1 MPYSPEEFK
10 IYSGEYGVYYE
21 QNKKQISFLVGILS
35 TSPQRLFLLGI
46 PCLALYATAYTSYL
60 LDDKLTH
67 STSLLFWHMD
77 VIFFFYSPL
86 WLYLRTRAKKKKVQQ
101 VVKQIKESCLF
112 APTSDYEQLSFS
124 KSCYFGIDIKNGTM
138 LYVRIY
144 PNNVMDVIGLDI
156 HNFTRTVAEDGK
168 LEIHTT
174 YVSLPMIPLEISG
187 ISARTLA
194 NTMHTMAARGYE
206 YKERFPQM
214 IRYRVKEWE
223 KVAGVPVAEV
233 F

>member
-1 MPYSPEEFK
+1 M
-10 IYSGEYGVYYE
+10 
-21 QNKKQISFLVGILS
+21 
-35 TSPQRLFLLGI
+35 LGI
-46 PCLALYATAYTSYL
+46 NNSPITLAISENQ
-60 LDDKLTH
+60 
-67 STSLLFWHMD
+67 SE
-77 VIFFFYSPL
+77 
-86 WLYLRTRAKKKKVQQ
+86 KKKVQQ
-101 VVKQIKESCLF
+101 VVQQIKESCHF

-187 ISARTLA
+187 ISSRTLA

-223 KVAGVPVAEV
+223 KLPVFLLQKYFEVAINC
-233 F
+233 

>member
-1 MPYSPEEFK
+1 MNKTKSRYPSWWA
-10 IYSGEYGVYYE
+10 YYYLIR
-21 QNKKQISFLVGILS
+21 NAYFIIGI
-35 TSPQRLFLLGI
+35 PFLLI
-46 PCLALYATAYTSYL
+46 YAILGTLSISYARYSSPNIYMI
-60 LDDKLTH
+60 TYGC
-67 STSLLFWHMD
+67 STLIIL
-77 VIFFFYSPL
+77 PLL

-101 VVKQIKESCLF
+101 VVQQIKESSPF

>member
-1 MPYSPEEFK
+1 MNKTKSRYPSWWA
-10 IYSGEYGVYYE
+10 YYY
-21 QNKKQISFLVGILS
+21 LVRNAYFI
-35 TSPQRLFLLGI
+35 FGI
-46 PCLALYATAYTSYL
+46 PCLLFYAFFGTLIVHDSALSQTMDFVFAYGCWAL
-60 LDDKLTH
+60 IILPL
-67 STSLLFWHMD
+67 
-77 VIFFFYSPL
+77 L
-86 WLYLRTRAKKKKVQQ
+86 WLYLRTRAKKNKVLQ
-101 VVKQIKESCLF
+101 VVQQIKESSLF

>member
-1 MPYSPEEFK
+1 MNTTKSRYPSWWAYYYLIRTAYF
-10 IYSGEYGVYYE
+10 IFGV
-21 QNKKQISFLVGILS
+21 
-35 TSPQRLFLLGI
+35 PFLLLCSLGI
-46 PCLALYATAYTSYL
+46 TGMMLTEPYIETDIQAYLYTYGSWL
-60 LDDKLTH
+60 LLILP
-67 STSLLFWHMD
+67 S
-77 VIFFFYSPL
+77 L
-86 WLYLRTRAKKKKVQQ
+86 WLYMKTRAKKKKVQQ
-101 VVKQIKESCLF
+101 VVQQIKESSPF

-187 ISARTLA
+187 ISSRTLA

>member
-1 MPYSPEEFK
+1 MNTTKSRYPSWWAYYYLIRTAYF
-10 IYSGEYGVYYE
+10 IFGV
-21 QNKKQISFLVGILS
+21 
-35 TSPQRLFLLGI
+35 PFLLLCSLGFTGMMLTEPYI
-46 PCLALYATAYTSYL
+46 ETDIQAYLYTYGSWL
-60 LDDKLTH
+60 LLILP
-67 STSLLFWHMD
+67 S
-77 VIFFFYSPL
+77 L
-86 WLYLRTRAKKKKVQQ
+86 WLYMKTRAKKKKVQQ
-101 VVKQIKESCLF
+101 VVQQIKESSPF

-187 ISARTLA
+187 ISSRTLA
-194 NTMHTMAARGYE
+194 
-206 YKERFPQM
+206 
-214 IRYRVKEWE
+214 
-223 KVAGVPVAEV
+223 
-233 F
+233 

>member
-1 MPYSPEEFK
+1 ME
-10 IYSGEYGVYYE
+10 VYYE
-21 QNKKQISFLVGILS
+21 HNKKQISFLVGILL
-35 TSPQRLFLLGI
+35 PYPHCLFYIWCSFFITMFSRIYRYDAYRTIYRNRYSSISIYLWQ
-46 PCLALYATAYTSYL
+46 LAPINTPITLAIYENQSEE
-60 LDDKLTH
+60 
-67 STSLLFWHMD
+67 
-77 VIFFFYSPL
+77 
-86 WLYLRTRAKKKKVQQ
+86 KKVQQ
-101 VVKQIKESCLF
+101 VVQQIKESSPF

>member
-1 MPYSPEEFK
+1 MSTTKNRYPSWWAYYYLVRNAYF
-10 IYSGEYGVYYE
+10 IFGV
-21 QNKKQISFLVGILS
+21 
-35 TSPQRLFLLGI
+35 PFLL
-46 PCLALYATAYTSYL
+46 LYSLGFTGMMLTEPYIETDIQAYLYTYGSWL
-60 LDDKLTH
+60 LLILP
-67 STSLLFWHMD
+67 S
-77 VIFFFYSPL
+77 L

-101 VVKQIKESCLF
+101 VVQQIKESSLF

-187 ISARTLA
+187 ISSRTLA

>member
-1 MPYSPEEFK
+1 DY
-10 IYSGEYGVYYE
+10 IYAYG
-21 QNKKQISFLVGILS
+21 SW
-35 TSPQRLFLLGI
+35 TLLII
-46 PCLALYATAYTSYL
+46 PS
-60 LDDKLTH
+60 
-67 STSLLFWHMD
+67 
-77 VIFFFYSPL
+77 L
-86 WLYLRTRAKKKKVQQ
+86 WLYLKTRAKKKKILQ
-101 VVKQIKESCLF
+101 VVKKIKESSPF

-187 ISARTLA
+187 ISSRTLA
-194 NTMHTMAARGYE
+194 NTMYTMAARGYE

>member
-1 MPYSPEEFK
+1 MNTTKNRYPSWWAYYYLVRNAYF
-10 IYSGEYGVYYE
+10 IFGV
-21 QNKKQISFLVGILS
+21 
-35 TSPQRLFLLGI
+35 PFLLLCSLGFTGMM
-46 PCLALYATAYTSYL
+46 LTELYIETDIQAYLYTYGSWL
-60 LDDKLTH
+60 LLILP
-67 STSLLFWHMD
+67 S
-77 VIFFFYSPL
+77 L
-86 WLYLRTRAKKKKVQQ
+86 WLYMKTRAKKKKVQQ
-101 VVKQIKESCLF
+101 VVQQIKESSPF

-187 ISARTLA
+187 ISSRTLA

>member
-1 MPYSPEEFK
+1 MNTTKNRYPSWWAYYYLVRNAYF
-10 IYSGEYGVYYE
+10 IFGVPFLLLCSLGFTGMMLTE
-21 QNKKQISFLVGILS
+21 QNIETDIQAYLYTYGSWLLLILPS
-35 TSPQRLFLLGI
+35 
-46 PCLALYATAYTSYL
+46 
-60 LDDKLTH
+60 
-67 STSLLFWHMD
+67 
-77 VIFFFYSPL
+77 L
-86 WLYLRTRAKKKKVQQ
+86 WLYMKTRAKKKKVQQ
-101 VVKQIKESCLF
+101 VVQQIKESSPF

-187 ISARTLA
+187 ISSRTLA

>member
-1 MPYSPEEFK
+1 MNTTKSRYPSWWAYYYLIRTAYF
-10 IYSGEYGVYYE
+10 IFGV
-21 QNKKQISFLVGILS
+21 
-35 TSPQRLFLLGI
+35 PFLLLCSLGFTGMMLTESYI
-46 PCLALYATAYTSYL
+46 ETDIQAYLYTYGSWL
-60 LDDKLTH
+60 LLILP
-67 STSLLFWHMD
+67 S
-77 VIFFFYSPL
+77 L
-86 WLYLRTRAKKKKVQQ
+86 WLYMKTRAKKKKVQQ
-101 VVKQIKESCLF
+101 VVQQIKESSPF

-187 ISARTLA
+187 ISSRTLA

>member
-1 MPYSPEEFK
+1 MNKTKSRYPSWWA
-10 IYSGEYGVYYE
+10 YYHLAR
-21 QNKKQISFLVGILS
+21 NAY
-35 TSPQRLFLLGI
+35 FLLGI
-46 PCLALYATAYTSYL
+46 PCLLLYSVAYTSDV
-60 LDDKLTH
+60 LDDNLRH
-67 STSLLFWHMD
+67 SISLF
-77 VIFFFYSPL
+77 I
-86 WLYLRTRAKKKKVQQ
+86 
-101 VVKQIKESCLF
+101 
-112 APTSDYEQLSFS
+112 LSYG
-124 KSCYFGIDIKNGTM
+124 CYFGIDIKNGTM

>member
-1 MPYSPEEFK
+1 MNTTKSRYPSWWAYYYLIRTAYF
-10 IYSGEYGVYYE
+10 IFGV
-21 QNKKQISFLVGILS
+21 
-35 TSPQRLFLLGI
+35 PFLLLCSLGFTGMMLTEPYI
-46 PCLALYATAYTSYL
+46 ETDIQAYLYTYGSWL
-60 LDDKLTH
+60 LLILP
-67 STSLLFWHMD
+67 S
-77 VIFFFYSPL
+77 L
-86 WLYLRTRAKKKKVQQ
+86 WLYMKTRAKKKKVQQ
-101 VVKQIKESCLF
+101 VVQQIKESSPF

-144 PNNVMDVIGLDI
+144 PNNVMDVIDLDI

-187 ISARTLA
+187 ISSRTLA

>member
-1 MPYSPEEFK
+1 YS
-10 IYSGEYGVYYE
+10 
-21 QNKKQISFLVGILS
+21 
-35 TSPQRLFLLGI
+35 
-46 PCLALYATAYTSYL
+46 AAYTSDL
-60 LDDKLTH
+60 LDDNLRH
-67 STSLLFWHMD
+67 SISLFILAYGCYFLLF
-77 VIFFFYSPL
+77 IPPL

-101 VVKQIKESCLF
+101 VVQQIKESSPF

>member
-1 MPYSPEEFK
+1 MNTTKSRYPSWWAYYYLIRTAYF
-10 IYSGEYGVYYE
+10 IFGV
-21 QNKKQISFLVGILS
+21 
-35 TSPQRLFLLGI
+35 PFLLLCSLGFTGMMLTEPYI
-46 PCLALYATAYTSYL
+46 ETDIQAYLYTYGSWL
-60 LDDKLTH
+60 LLILP
-67 STSLLFWHMD
+67 S
-77 VIFFFYSPL
+77 L
-86 WLYLRTRAKKKKVQQ
+86 WLYMKTRAKKKKVQQ
-101 VVKQIKESCLF
+101 VVQQIKESSPF

-174 YVSLPMIPLEISG
+174 YVSL
-187 ISARTLA
+187 A

>member
-1 MPYSPEEFK
+1 MNTTKNRYPSWWA
-10 IYSGEYGVYYE
+10 YYHLAR
-21 QNKKQISFLVGILS
+21 NAY
-35 TSPQRLFLLGI
+35 FLLGI
-46 PCLALYATAYTSYL
+46 PCLLLYSAAYTSDL
-60 LDDKLTH
+60 LDDNLRH
-67 STSLLFWHMD
+67 SISLFILAYGCYFLLF
-77 VIFFFYSPL
+77 IPPL
-86 WLYLRTRAKKKKVQQ
+86 WLYLRTSAKKKKVQQ
-101 VVKQIKESCLF
+101 VVQQIKESSPF

>member
-1 MPYSPEEFK
+1 MMLTEPYIETD
-10 IYSGEYGVYYE
+10 IQAYLYTYG
-21 QNKKQISFLVGILS
+21 SWLLLILPS
-35 TSPQRLFLLGI
+35 
-46 PCLALYATAYTSYL
+46 
-60 LDDKLTH
+60 
-67 STSLLFWHMD
+67 
-77 VIFFFYSPL
+77 L
-86 WLYLRTRAKKKKVQQ
+86 WLYMKTRAKKKKVQQ
-101 VVKQIKESCLF
+101 VVQQIKESSPF

-138 LYVRIY
+138 
-144 PNNVMDVIGLDI
+144 MDVIGLDI

-187 ISARTLA
+187 ISSRTLA

>member
-1 MPYSPEEFK
+1 
-10 IYSGEYGVYYE
+10 
-21 QNKKQISFLVGILS
+21 
-35 TSPQRLFLLGI
+35 
-46 PCLALYATAYTSYL
+46 
-60 LDDKLTH
+60 
-67 STSLLFWHMD
+67 
-77 VIFFFYSPL
+77 
-86 WLYLRTRAKKKKVQQ
+86 
-101 VVKQIKESCLF
+101 
-112 APTSDYEQLSFS
+112 
-124 KSCYFGIDIKNGTM
+124 M

-223 KVAGVPVAEV
+223 KSCRCACCRSIVR
-233 F
+233 

>member
-1 MPYSPEEFK
+1 MNTTK
-10 IYSGEYGVYYE
+10 IRYPSWWAYYY
-21 QNKKQISFLVGILS
+21 LVRNAYFI
-35 TSPQRLFLLGI
+35 FGI
-46 PCLALYATAYTSYL
+46 PCLSFYGIIGTLFVHDSRNIPLSSDYIVSYGCL
-60 LDDKLTH
+60 
-67 STSLLFWHMD
+67 SLIIL
-77 VIFFFYSPL
+77 PLL

-101 VVKQIKESCLF
+101 VVQQIKESSPF

>member
-1 MPYSPEEFK
+1 MLFSSFHSSALVISENQSEE
-10 IYSGEYGVYYE
+10 
-21 QNKKQISFLVGILS
+21 
-35 TSPQRLFLLGI
+35 
-46 PCLALYATAYTSYL
+46 
-60 LDDKLTH
+60 
-67 STSLLFWHMD
+67 
-77 VIFFFYSPL
+77 
-86 WLYLRTRAKKKKVQQ
+86 KKVQQ
-101 VVKQIKESCLF
+101 VVQQIKESSPF

-233 F
+233 FWGSYQLLDDNPSAGFLWTGFFFSGRMPVCRLSQDAAWSLYVFPTNS

>member
-1 MPYSPEEFK
+1 MNTTKSRYPSWWAYYYLIRTAYF
-10 IYSGEYGVYYE
+10 IFGV
-21 QNKKQISFLVGILS
+21 
-35 TSPQRLFLLGI
+35 PFLLLCSLGSTGMMLTEPYI
-46 PCLALYATAYTSYL
+46 ETDIQAYLYTYGSWL
-60 LDDKLTH
+60 LLILP
-67 STSLLFWHMD
+67 S
-77 VIFFFYSPL
+77 L
-86 WLYLRTRAKKKKVQQ
+86 WLYMKTRAKKKKVQQ
-101 VVKQIKESCLF
+101 VVQQIKESSPF

-187 ISARTLA
+187 ISSRTLA

>member
-1 MPYSPEEFK
+1 WWAYYYLVRNAYF
-10 IYSGEYGVYYE
+10 IFGV
-21 QNKKQISFLVGILS
+21 
-35 TSPQRLFLLGI
+35 PFLLLCSLGFTGMMLTEPYI
-46 PCLALYATAYTSYL
+46 ETDIQAYLYTYGSWL
-60 LDDKLTH
+60 LLILP
-67 STSLLFWHMD
+67 S
-77 VIFFFYSPL
+77 L
-86 WLYLRTRAKKKKVQQ
+86 WLYMKTRAKKKKVQQ
-101 VVKQIKESCLF
+101 VVQQIKESSPF

>member
-1 MPYSPEEFK
+1 MNTTKSRYPSWWAYYYLTRNAYFLIGVPFLIFCAIAFTALSLD
-10 IYSGEYGVYYE
+10 IYSTKYDYIYAYG
-21 QNKKQISFLVGILS
+21 SWA
-35 TSPQRLFLLGI
+35 LLII
-46 PCLALYATAYTSYL
+46 PS
-60 LDDKLTH
+60 
-67 STSLLFWHMD
+67 
-77 VIFFFYSPL
+77 L
-86 WLYLRTRAKKKKVQQ
+86 WLYLRTKAKKKKIQQ
-101 VVKQIKESCLF
+101 VVKQIKESSLF
-112 APTSDYEQLSFS
+112 APTSDYEQLSFL